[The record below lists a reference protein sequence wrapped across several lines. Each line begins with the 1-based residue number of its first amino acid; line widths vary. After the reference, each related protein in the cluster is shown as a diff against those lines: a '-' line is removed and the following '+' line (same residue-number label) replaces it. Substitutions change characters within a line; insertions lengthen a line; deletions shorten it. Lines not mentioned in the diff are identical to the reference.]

1 MEYITQENETKIYMN
16 GERKMLY
23 IAVKWKDGTV
33 THRTYNDPHVLER
46 QYTETEIR
54 EILNISIL
62 RSNKFTFVDFLYKT
76 KFIMIH
82 KGS

>member
-1 MEYITQENETKIYMN
+1 MILRDLQRELKTNMEYITQENETKIYMN

-54 EILNISIL
+54 EIYKNNPDVEYINIA
-62 RSNKFTFVDFLYKT
+62 K
-76 KFIMIH
+76 
-82 KGS
+82 

>member
-33 THRTYNDPHVLER
+33 THRTYKIGRRQLETIL
-46 QYTETEIR
+46 QEKGFLYTETEIR
-54 EILNISIL
+54 EIYKNNPDVEYINIA
-62 RSNKFTFVDFLYKT
+62 K
-76 KFIMIH
+76 
-82 KGS
+82 